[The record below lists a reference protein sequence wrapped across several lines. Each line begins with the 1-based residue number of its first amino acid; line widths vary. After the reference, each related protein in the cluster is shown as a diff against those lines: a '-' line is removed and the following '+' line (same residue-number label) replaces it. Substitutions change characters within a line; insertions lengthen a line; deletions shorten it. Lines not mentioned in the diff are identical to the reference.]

1 MSTEPQAASVFLEAR
16 FFADDQVEER
26 LHCERVTE
34 AKDGITVH
42 GLDVRHVRALRWT
55 PDYLSFHTADGR
67 VQRHPIAR
75 WVELGPSTVMF
86 ARRQRS

>member
-1 MSTEPQAASVFLEAR
+1 MCTEPQAASVFLEAR

-34 AKDGITVH
+34 AKDGIVVH

-55 PDYLSFHTADGR
+55 PDYLSFHAGGEVRRHQVGR
-67 VQRHPIAR
+67 WI
-75 WVELGPSTVMF
+75 ELGPSTVKF
-86 ARRQRS
+86 ARR